1 MNPLVLNRENIFSDI
16 KFLICIHIIP
26 SVKFA
31 IFETKFAKVSSLVI
45 FSHENILSSG
55 IINVTNVKRIKISKA
70 KPDIRIFGTL
80 FIYDTQQCLGIKAK

>member
-55 IINVTNVKRIKISKA
+55 TINLTNVKSKNIESETRYSHFRHA
-70 KPDIRIFGTL
+70 IYIRYAAMSRNKG
-80 FIYDTQQCLGIKAK
+80 